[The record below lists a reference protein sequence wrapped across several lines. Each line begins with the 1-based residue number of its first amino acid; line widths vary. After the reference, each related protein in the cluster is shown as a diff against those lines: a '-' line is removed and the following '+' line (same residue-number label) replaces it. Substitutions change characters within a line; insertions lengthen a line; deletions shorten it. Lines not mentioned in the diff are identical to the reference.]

1 MYLAD
6 QDMHVVCCFRDMSAA
21 APAAYPCA
29 PQLAPAH
36 YPCLTCL
43 PHIDWLDSWSRSS
56 VHPHASLPLSPIARA
71 QAHTAARTLKAPC
84 RASSLVR
91 PCAAQLSF
99 ALSRSRA
106 LALSRSRTLAL
117 ALVHFSALA
126 LSWPAASLRDSL
138 RGRTACPPSGTP
150 LASAASSRLALPRQ
164 PLVPRAPRRRSRD
177 SLRRAAAR
185 CTPRY

>member
-1 MYLAD
+1 
-6 QDMHVVCCFRDMSAA
+6 MHVVCCFRDMSAA

-56 VHPHASLPLSPIARA
+56 THPHASLPRSHIARA
-71 QAHTAARTLKAPC
+71 QAHSGTYSQGAVPCQLAGSSMRRAALI
-84 RASSLVR
+84 
-91 PCAAQLSF
+91 
-99 ALSRSRA
+99 RA
-106 LALSRSRTLAL
+106 LALSRSRTPAL

>member
-1 MYLAD
+1 MLLPR
-6 QDMHVVCCFRDMSAA
+6 HVGGSAG
-21 APAAYPCA
+21 
-29 PQLAPAH
+29 
-36 YPCLTCL
+36 CL
-43 PHIDWLDSWSRSS
+43 PLRSS
-56 VHPHASLPLSPIARA
+56 ARSRALSVPYVPSSHRLARLLEPL
-71 QAHTAARTLKAPC
+71 L
-84 RASSLVR
+84 RASSCVAPTLSYRAGSCAHSGTYSQGAV
-91 PCAAQLSF
+91 PCQLAGSSMRRAALIRAL

-138 RGRTACPPSGTP
+138 RERTACPPSGTP
-150 LASAASSRLALPRQ
+150 LTSAASSRLALPRQ

>member
-1 MYLAD
+1 MLLPR
-6 QDMHVVCCFRDMSAA
+6 HVGGSAG
-21 APAAYPCA
+21 
-29 PQLAPAH
+29 
-36 YPCLTCL
+36 CL
-43 PHIDWLDSWSRSS
+43 PLRSS
-56 VHPHASLPLSPIARA
+56 ARSRALSVPYVPSSHRLARLLEPL
-71 QAHTAARTLKAPC
+71 L
-84 RASSLVR
+84 RASSCVAPTLSYRAGSGAHSGTYSQGAV
-91 PCAAQLSF
+91 PCQLAGSSMRRAALI
-99 ALSRSRA
+99 RA
-106 LALSRSRTLAL
+106 LALSRSRTPAL

-138 RGRTACPPSGTP
+138 RERTACPPSGTP